1 MKILYKENN
10 LGELFKIPTNEIV
23 EKIDGNILFEEF
35 KEYLSKDGE
44 VEFYKIDIPIEIP
57 QTISMM
63 KLRIQL
69 ILMGTSM
76 ENILDTIIKL
86 PTEMLPEIQKKLIL
100 VKLEYATHL
109 ERYSPEL
116 VNLGKIMFT
125 ENQLDYIFIEG
136 NKL

>member
-44 VEFYKIDIPIEIP
+44 VEFYKVDIPIEIP